1 MIIVDIYTETILEY
15 YRHPRNHGT
24 IKDADIVVR
33 DSNPVCG
40 DVVEIYIKVN
50 QNKIQDIKFSGHG
63 CAISQASTSMLT
75 EMVSGKKL
83 DEVKNLNK
91 DEILGFLGIDL
102 SPVRLKCALLGLKVL
117 KLGVYD
123 YLGQKLEE
131 EL

>member
-1 MIIVDIYTETILEY
+1 MDIYTETILDY

-40 DVVEIYIKVN
+40 DVVEIYIKVDEK
-50 QNKIQDIKFSGHG
+50 KIKDIKFSGHG

-75 EMVSGKKL
+75 EMVDG
-83 DEVKNLNK
+83 KNLNEIKNMNK
-91 DEILGFLGIDL
+91 DQILQLLGIDL

-117 KLGVYD
+117 KIGVYN
-123 YLGQKLEE
+123 YLGQRMEE
-131 EL
+131 EI

>member
-1 MIIVDIYTETILEY
+1 MDIYTETILDY

-40 DVVEIYIKVN
+40 DVVEIYIKVDEK
-50 QNKIQDIKFSGHG
+50 KIKDIKFSGHG

-75 EMVSGKKL
+75 EMVDG
-83 DEVKNLNK
+83 KNLNEIKNMNK
-91 DEILGFLGIDL
+91 DQILQLLGIDL

-117 KLGVYD
+117 KIGVYN
-123 YLGQKLEE
+123 
-131 EL
+131 